1 MVWQPHMGYRE
12 AATVVKGLMEELDS
26 ELAVENLGCK
36 RLTS

>member
-26 ELAVENLGCK
+26 ELAVENPGCK